1 MNSHIILNLL
11 HMLILGPF
19 LLYIGLGYPIP
30 PWIPMLVGVIVILYQ
45 SYKAY
50 AHYSQHEAIW
60 VNLFHVIIVG
70 PALLAYGLTEER
82 YLKELIFMLGFA
94 AIGYHGYYL
103 SKAIV

>member
-30 PWIPMLVGVIVILYQ
+30 SWVLIAAGIIIILYQ
-45 SYKAY
+45 SYKVY
-50 AHYSQHEAIW
+50 AHYSQQEAIW

-82 YLKELIFMLGFA
+82 YIKELIFMLGFA

-103 SKAIV
+103 SKAIA